1 MEASTTS
8 HVAPPFP
15 QGLSSLKNDAQKET
29 SHSKETQQP
38 SLVPQGVPIA
48 ADPYARLYR
57 SVNEGDIEFQ
67 GFSSDR
73 TFILGIKRQ
82 LGFWEDDMEHKRLP
96 NVSVLSLFD
105 TSSGTPPVDA
115 SLPPKTTAAKLVE
128 AALNGQIIFSVV
140 HRPSFNS
147 LFNLV
152 YSLDESDY
160 STHERRFL
168 PLLYAVMA
176 CGSLFADLEDFDEE
190 KDMLSL
196 GYRYYEKSKRLQDIA
211 DCKDLISLQAI
222 FFKISFLLVTSRVFT
237 CYTYTSTA
245 ISIALRMGLHRAFP
259 NPPDL
264 ISCETGKR
272 LFWALWILGNDVAIT
287 CGLPL
292 IFDRS
297 SIDQEFPVEV
307 SDIYI
312 EQQRIGQQ
320 PHNEVCYIVASN
332 MYRRLHIIIQDVTRQ
347 IYADKRFSQVQ
358 TGGGMNYSL
367 NMETLKSME
376 SSLTS
381 WVVEIPA
388 HFTLGNDFESSQVT
402 MYDPLATYKRMN

>member
-1 MEASTTS
+1 MEGSTTLP
-8 HVAPPFP
+8 VAPSLP
-15 QGLSSLKNDAQKET
+15 QGLQSLNDDSQKEI
-29 SHSKETQQP
+29 SRSQETQQP
-38 SLVPQGVPIA
+38 SLVPQGLPIA
-48 ADPYARLYR
+48 ADPYARLYH
-57 SVNEGDIEFQ
+57 SVNKGDIEFQ

-82 LGFWEDDMEHKRLP
+82 LGFWEDDMEQKRLL
-96 NVSVLSLFD
+96 NTSVLSLFD
-105 TSSGTPPVDA
+105 TSSGIPPVDA
-115 SLPPKTTAAKLVE
+115 SLPSRTMATRLVE
-128 AALNGQIIFSVV
+128 AALNGQIIFSIV

-152 YSLDESDY
+152 YSLEESDY

-176 CGSLFADLEDFDEE
+176 FGSLFADLAELDEE

-196 GYRYYEKSKRLQDIA
+196 GYQYYEKSKRLQDIA

-245 ISIALRMGLHRAFP
+245 LSIALRMGLHRSFP

-264 ISCETGKR
+264 ISCEIGKR
-272 LFWALWILGNDVAIT
+272 LFWALWTLGNDVAVT
-287 CGLPL
+287 CGLPM

-297 SIDQEFPVEV
+297 SIDQDLPIEV

-312 EQQRIGQQ
+312 EQQHIGQQ
-320 PHNEVCYIVASN
+320 PQNDVCYIVASN
-332 MYRRLHIIIQDVTRQ
+332 MYRRLHIIIQDVTSQ
-347 IYADKRFSQVQ
+347 IYADKRFNKVQ
-358 TGGGMNYSL
+358 TGGGMSYSIS
-367 NMETLKSME
+367 METLKNIE
-376 SSLTS
+376 NNLTA
-381 WVVEIPA
+381 WVLDLPA
-388 HFTLGNDFESSQVT
+388 HFTLGKHFEDSQAT
-402 MYDPLATYKRMN
+402 MYDPLATCNGRY